1 MLLFT
6 KVDLGYTNDE
16 ELFVHRTLETARL
29 KHRDMHFQR
38 FAANDIMKDF
48 SAIETD
54 THTIAEME
62 QNVKEYV
69 INTPRVRN
77 TTFETIRRLFASE
90 PRFFSTSEKD
100 DHHETADKIM
110 TDLGKSLAF
119 QRRQRMRASIAHK
132 QDLSLRSPYMVFR
145 LLQSLKLLTLLK
157 RRNSQVDFHPETMSP
172 QFMKSLAKNGIAECE
187 EQGAMK

>member
-1 MLLFT
+1 
-6 KVDLGYTNDE
+6 
-16 ELFVHRTLETARL
+16 
-29 KHRDMHFQR
+29 MHFQR

-90 PRFFSTSEKD
+90 PRSFTNHVEDD
-100 DHHETADKIM
+100 DHDTAKKIM
-110 TDLGKSLAF
+110 ADLGKSVAF
-119 QRRQRMRASIAHK
+119 QRRQRLRASSVALHHLHPQSRFELAKSI
-132 QDLSLRSPYMVFR
+132 LGLRSSIV
-145 LLQSLKLLTLLK
+145 T
-157 RRNSQVDFHPETMSP
+157 
-172 QFMKSLAKNGIAECE
+172 
-187 EQGAMK
+187 

>member
-1 MLLFT
+1 
-6 KVDLGYTNDE
+6 
-16 ELFVHRTLETARL
+16 
-29 KHRDMHFQR
+29 MHFQR
-38 FAANDIMKDF
+38 FAANDILKDF

-90 PRFFSTSEKD
+90 PRSFSTSEKD

-110 TDLGKSLAF
+110 AVLHFSVG
-119 QRRQRMRASIAHK
+119 R
-132 QDLSLRSPYMVFR
+132 
-145 LLQSLKLLTLLK
+145 
-157 RRNSQVDFHPETMSP
+157 E
-172 QFMKSLAKNGIAECE
+172 
-187 EQGAMK
+187 